1 MRAGTGR
8 VDDRDRE
15 SQVVRI
21 ESHEAFPEERQ
32 EPAPLG
38 PVHLVEQRHLVE
50 LGQEG
55 DVALDGVA
63 VVEHR
68 S

>member
-1 MRAGTGR
+1 
-8 VDDRDRE
+8 VQ
-15 SQVVRI
+15 SQTAANGVQTR
-21 ESHEAFPEERQ
+21 SRLLRRTHEALPEERQ